1 VSKLCLSLSVAF
13 KVLRCRRPVCSTTDG
28 GDGRVAVCRRSLVAL
43 DELGRGT
50 ATMDGVA
57 VASAVLN
64 HVVERIG
71 CRGIFATH
79 YHVLA
84 DAWSHEQKQVSVKHM
99 ACEVEKNPEDPV
111 PKVLLLLVCGTLDW
125 MFVLY

>member
-1 VSKLCLSLSVAF
+1 ML
-13 KVLRCRRPVCSTTDG
+13 VCS
-28 GDGRVAVCRRSLVAL
+28 RSLVAL

-64 HVVERIG
+64 HVVKRIG
-71 CRGIFATH
+71 CRGVFATH

-84 DAWSHEQKQVSVKHM
+84 DSWSHEQNQVSVKHM
-99 ACEVEKNPEDPV
+99 SCEVEKKPDDPV
-111 PKVLLLLVCGTLDW
+111 PKVLPN
-125 MFVLY
+125 